1 MYRVPDEPPGG
12 RGELQSLL
20 EVLAA
25 PLAVLRQSIQELH
38 ADLFIDTADDRI
50 VPYLA
55 EMVGTALVFPDA
67 ESNRRDVRGTVGWRR
82 RKGTPAALEE
92 MGGELTGQ
100 SVVLQEGWK
109 RIQLAQDLNLV
120 RADRVVVDLR
130 PGVVAEQAT
139 GPLDALFHA
148 VDVRRISAT
157 TGRHH
162 PRHVAHWLH
171 PTITFPLRE
180 ATAADRT
187 LPGSDVRYAIDP
199 LGVRRPLRARRL
211 AGDRE
216 PFVDRIQ
223 EQHFAADARPLV
235 RPVRRLHGA
244 RLRPAGRDRRGRRT
258 PSGSRTSASPAGSS
272 AAATSR

>member
-1 MYRVPDEPPGG
+1 MYRVPDEPPAG
-12 RGELQSLL
+12 RGDLQSLL

-38 ADLFIDTADDRI
+38 ADLFIDTADDRM

-55 EMVGTALVFPDA
+55 EMVGTQLVFPDA

-109 RIQLAQDLNLV
+109 RIQLAQDLNLL
-120 RADRVVVDLR
+120 RAERVVADLR
-130 PGVVAEQAT
+130 PAVVAEQAT

-157 TGRHH
+157 TGRYH
-162 PRHVAHWLH
+162 PRHVAHWLQ

-180 ATAADRT
+180 ATAVDRSLADSDVALRDRSARRAPASARAADRRR
-187 LPGSDVRYAIDP
+187 PRA
-199 LGVRRPLRARRL
+199 VRRPHPGAAFRRD
-211 AGDRE
+211 AG
-216 PFVDRIQ
+216 
-223 EQHFAADARPLV
+223 ALV
-235 RPVRRLHGA
+235 RPARRLHGP
-244 RLRPAGRDRRGRRT
+244 RLRPAGRNRGRPRR
-258 PSGSRTSASPAGSS
+258 PSGSPTYASPAGSS
-272 AAATSR
+272 CAATSC